1 MTIDTS
7 KGAAAYFPQL
17 PGDTTK
23 IPGEFVNGVGL
34 GGTIVD
40 ADVSSSAAITGSKVT
55 TASTTV
61 RGVVLKSAA
70 HADATTFADLAAA
83 VTYINALLAK
93 LRTAGIL
100 A

>member
-1 MTIDTS
+1 MTIDTTLD
-7 KGAAAYFPQL
+7 ATHYFPTL
-17 PGDTTK
+17 PAGTAK

-34 GGTIVD
+34 AGTIVN
-40 ADVSSSAAITGSKVT
+40 ADVASGAAITGTKIT
-55 TASTTV
+55 AASTSV
-61 RGVVLKSAA
+61 RGTVLESAA

>member
-7 KGAAAYFPQL
+7 KDASEYFPQL
-17 PGDTTK
+17 PSGTPD
-23 IPGEFVNGVGL
+23 IPYEFL
-34 GGTIVD
+34 GNVILVGTISDSDVD
-40 ADVSSSAAITGSKVT
+40 SGAEISGDKITAAT
-55 TASTTV
+55 TSV
-61 RGVVLKSAA
+61 RGTVLKSAA